1 MSTGAL
7 VQLQAKNEFD
17 DLLFTDDIKL
27 SPFISS
33 YKKITP
39 FAEIPYSFAPTGSPS
54 WGERIT
60 FKINKVADLISYMY
74 LTLEIPQITVADII
88 GRSEDVVTSNYRV
101 KWMDYLGY
109 VIIERA
115 ILRIGGKI
123 IQDMP
128 GEYMMCYSDLYDC
141 SWTTLKL
148 MGHDGDLIQ
157 PQTQIFDQYIYV
169 PLRFFPSNDYE
180 TCLPLN
186 ALRNQEIEVEI
197 KLRNWDD
204 VYLIL
209 YQLTD
214 VKNAAA
220 TITDPFSYFY
230 SHTHEKLT
238 KKPLNN
244 LRLDCNMIFLGS
256 EEREHLLKNKIEL
269 LITQVQDKHQTIGN
283 IGTID
288 LTFTNPIKEFYYL
301 ISKPE
306 IRALGE
312 IFNYSG
318 KPKFIPFDSS
328 NNMITTFSKALWI
341 QIPEKHLLSQ
351 ASFELN
357 GVERIPWRDYKYWY
371 VVQNYETF
379 YSRPEHY
386 IYLCSFG
393 MNSKTNK
400 GSCNFSEFESIDLNV
415 QLAGSD
421 IRRFSFN
428 IPDYTINIG
437 PESKVNITVYGV
449 SYNILDIE
457 DGMSELRFGM

>member
-7 VQLQAKNEFD
+7 IQLQSKNEFD
-17 DLLFTDDIKL
+17 DLLFTSNIKL

-33 YKKITP
+33 YKQITP
-39 FAEIPYSFAPTGSPS
+39 FAEIPYSFIPTGTGS
-54 WGERIT
+54 WGERVT

-74 LTLEIPQITVADII
+74 LTLEVPPITVADII
-88 GRSEDVVTSNYRV
+88 GRSEDIVTSNYRV

-109 VIIERA
+109 IIIERA
-115 ILRIGGKI
+115 TLRIGGKI
-123 IQDMP
+123 IQEMS
-128 GEYMMCYSDLYDC
+128 GEYMMCYSDLYDH
-141 SWTTLKL
+141 SWSTFKL

-157 PQTQIFDQYIYV
+157 PQTQILGQYIYI

-197 KLRNWDD
+197 KLRNWNE
-204 VYLIL
+204 VYLVL

-214 VKNAAA
+214 IKNSGA
-220 TITDPFSYFY
+220 TVTDPFSYY
-230 SHTHEKLT
+230 YAHTREQLT
-238 KKPLNN
+238 MKSLNN
-244 LRLDCNMIFLGS
+244 LRLDCNIIFLGS
-256 EEREHLLKNKIEL
+256 EEKNSLIKNKIEL
-269 LITQVQDKHQTIGN
+269 LITQVQEKHNIIGS

-306 IRALGE
+306 IRNLGE

-318 KPKFIPFDSS
+318 KPKFIPFDSLG
-328 NNMITTFSKALWI
+328 NEITTFSKALWI

-351 ASFELN
+351 ANFKLN
-357 GVERIPWRDYKYWY
+357 GVDRISWRDYKYWY

-386 IYLCSFG
+386 IYLCSFA

-400 GSCNFSEFESIDLNV
+400 GSCNFSEFESISLGI

-428 IPDYTINIG
+428 VPDYTQNVG
-437 PESKVNITVYGV
+437 PETTVNITVYGI

-457 DGMSELRFGM
+457 DGASELRFGM